1 MESIPASTA
10 FSIFRCRMRS
20 RGSSR
25 ARPRCASYQRCW
37 RTTPST
43 PMPASLVTFIGL
55 HDMPRFLHRQGAT
68 AASLKQAF
76 TFLLTTRGIPM
87 IYYGDEIGMTG
98 GDDPDNRRDFPGGWK
113 EDAASA
119 FETSGR
125 SKAQEDLFQSI
136 RKLTRLRAA
145 TPALRRGAL
154 TGLLVED
161 DAYAFARVTDG
172 SRVVVVFNGAGASAQ
187 LHIPLEAS
195 GIPNGT
201 RMENLLGTT
210 PAVEARQGALQ
221 IELPPHSAA
230 IYR

>member
-1 MESIPASTA
+1 MAGAGRARDRLLPDG
-10 FSIFRCRMRS
+10 
-20 RGSSR
+20 RGADQSR
-25 ARPRCASYQRCW
+25 ARQQAVPIRWGTPKRGLSGEPRCATLPKMLAHDALY
-37 RTTPST
+37 
-43 PMPASLVTFIGL
+43 PMQPAW
-55 HDMPRFLHRQGAT
+55 
-68 AASLKQAF
+68 
-76 TFLLTTRGIPM
+76 
-87 IYYGDEIGMTG
+87 YGHEIGMSG

-136 RKLTRLRAA
+136 RELTHLRAA
-145 TPALRRGAL
+145 TPALRRDAL
-154 TGLLVED
+154 TGLLLED

-187 LHIPLEAS
+187 LHIPLDAS

-210 PAVEARQGALQ
+210 PAVEARQGALEIQ
-221 IELPPHSAA
+221 LPPHSAA

>member
-1 MESIPASTA
+1 MPLKHPGAPRRRRI
-10 FSIFRCRMRS
+10 
-20 RGSSR
+20 SS
-25 ARPRCASYQRCW
+25 S
-37 RTTPST
+37 
-43 PMPASLVTFIGL
+43 
-55 HDMPRFLHRQGAT
+55 
-68 AASLKQAF
+68 
-76 TFLLTTRGIPM
+76 
-87 IYYGDEIGMTG
+87 
-98 GDDPDNRRDFPGGWK
+98 
-113 EDAASA
+113 
-119 FETSGR
+119 
-125 SKAQEDLFQSI
+125 SI
-136 RKLTRLRAA
+136 RELTHLRAA

-210 PAVEARQGALQ
+210 PAVEARQGALE